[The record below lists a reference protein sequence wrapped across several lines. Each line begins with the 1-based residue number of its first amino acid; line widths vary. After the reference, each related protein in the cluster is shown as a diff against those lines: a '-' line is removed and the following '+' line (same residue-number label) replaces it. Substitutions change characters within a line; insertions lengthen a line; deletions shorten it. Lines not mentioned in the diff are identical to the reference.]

1 MSEIGKINLDLQE
14 QANELGYSTVQE
26 AIDAG
31 YVVLY
36 IKPDIVK
43 LVPKEEYELREAHK
57 AWLHEKET
65 IINKLSLAAAVTENE
80 AIAQV
85 LEEAKDFIE
94 KGEV

>member
-1 MSEIGKINLDLQE
+1 MSKIGEVNLDLQE
-14 QANELGYSTVQE
+14 QANELGFETVQE
-26 AIDAG
+26 AIDNG
-31 YVVLY
+31 YTVLY
-36 IKPDIVK
+36 IKPDVVK
-43 LVPKEEYELREAHK
+43 LVRKEEYELHEAHK

-65 IINKLSLAAAVTENE
+65 ISNKLSLAAAVAENK

>member
-1 MSEIGKINLDLQE
+1 MSKIGEVNLDLQE
-14 QANELGYSTVQE
+14 QANELGFETVQE
-26 AIDAG
+26 AIDNG
-31 YVVLY
+31 YTVLY
-36 IKPDIVK
+36 IKPDVVK
-43 LVPKEEYELREAHK
+43 LVRKEEYELHEAHK

-65 IINKLSLAAAVTENE
+65 ILNKLSLAAAAAENK

>member
-1 MSEIGKINLDLQE
+1 MSKIGEVNLDLQE
-14 QANELGYSTVQE
+14 QANELGFETVQE
-26 AIDAG
+26 AIDNG
-31 YVVLY
+31 YTVLY
-36 IKPDIVK
+36 IKPDVVK
-43 LVPKEEYELREAHK
+43 LVRKEEYELHEAHK

-65 IINKLSLAAAVTENE
+65 ILNKLSLAAAVAENK